1 MLRPLTCCYVSFTQP
16 AAELL
21 PAAEE
26 AGVETV
32 EEVPAAEEV
41 PDVELLLS
49 LLQAAIVTAIART
62 IIAASTFFI
71 FKFVLSLWAKIP
83 VF

>member
-32 EEVPAAEEV
+32 EEV